1 MRSLSLR
8 LSFDDDG
15 IHPMHAFISDD
26 DRYGPTRLLQW
37 NPTAHGTNLMVFRV
51 AGPKNPYTDALEN
64 SSSIRYYETTAV
76 SSAGSGFSVLVEDEI
91 TDIARQIVETYAD
104 ERVIVIPPV
113 VFHPNRSADL
123 QFVGENP
130 SLQRLLDRLPDTIDA
145 EVRRLTTAGPSMVPF
160 VDRLTDRQRRVM
172 TVALERG
179 YYDEPRTATLEDV
192 AAELG
197 LAAGTVAEHVRK
209 AESRLVKHVL
219 GER

>member
-8 LSFDDDG
+8 LFFDEDG

-37 NPTAHGTNLMVFRV
+37 NPTAHGTYLMVFRV
-51 AGPKNPYTDALEN
+51 AGPKNPYIEALEH
-64 SSSIRYYETTAV
+64 SPSIRYYETTAV
-76 SSAGSGFSVLVEDEI
+76 SSTGSGFSVLVEDEI

-113 VFHPNRSADL
+113 VFYPNRSADL

-130 SLQRLLDRLPDTIDA
+130 SLQRLLDRLPDAIDT
-145 EVRRLTTAGPSMVPF
+145 EVRRLTTAGPSMAPF
-160 VDRLTDRQRRVM
+160 VDRLTDRQRRVVA
-172 TVALERG
+172 VALEQG

-192 AAELG
+192 AAELD

-209 AESRLVKHVL
+209 AESQLVKHVL
-219 GER
+219 GDR